1 MANIGEMN
9 KEQVEE
15 MLNKRAEI
23 ALEMDDLEK
32 DYPDVFCGVVLD
44 YDNTLHI
51 YKAEDFRKIAKILG
65 KEIMIKPYEEEVR
78 KNLRHLGEM
87 GFYYEYSGK
96 RWRVFTLYED
106 EREVV
111 G

>member
-23 ALEMDDLEK
+23 ALASDGLEK
-32 DYPDVFCGVVLD
+32 MYPDVFCGVLLD
-44 YDNTLHI
+44 YENTLHI
-51 YKAEDFRKIAKILG
+51 YKTEDFRKIAKILE
-65 KEIMIKPYEEEVR
+65 KEIMIKPYDEVER
-78 KNLRHLGEM
+78 KKLTNLGEM

-96 RWRVFTLYED
+96 RWRVFTLYSD
-106 EREVV
+106 EREVI